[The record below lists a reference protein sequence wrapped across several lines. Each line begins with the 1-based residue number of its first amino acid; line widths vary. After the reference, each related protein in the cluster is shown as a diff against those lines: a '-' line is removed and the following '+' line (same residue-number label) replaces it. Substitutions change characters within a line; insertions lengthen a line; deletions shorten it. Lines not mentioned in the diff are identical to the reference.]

1 MFVICISLKTWS
13 DILHLDRI
21 KYKIYNALSV
31 TSKRKEMA
39 CVKKS
44 RERLIAQLT
53 EQLPAIRARLNL
65 SQDDLAIHTG
75 ISRQTVSLIE
85 TGKQTMTWVTFMAML
100 ALFENN
106 KESLSQLSLTGF
118 FDSEDF
124 ATCMVINKGEEKR
137 HG

>member
-1 MFVICISLKTWS
+1 MI
-13 DILHLDRI
+13 
-21 KYKIYNALSV
+21 
-31 TSKRKEMA
+31 
-39 CVKKS
+39 KS

-65 SQDDLAIHTG
+65 SQDELAIHTG

-85 TGKQTMTWVTFMAML
+85 TGKQAMTWVTFMAML

-124 ATCMVINKGEEKR
+124 TACMVINKGEEKR
-137 HG
+137 YG

>member
-1 MFVICISLKTWS
+1 MK
-13 DILHLDRI
+13 
-21 KYKIYNALSV
+21 A
-31 TSKRKEMA
+31 
-39 CVKKS
+39 S

-53 EQLPAIRARLNL
+53 EQLPAIRARLDI
-65 SQDDLAIHTG
+65 SQDELASRVG

-85 TGKQTMTWVTFMAML
+85 THKQSMTWVTFMAML

-118 FDSEDF
+118 FNNEDF
-124 ATCMVINKGEEKR
+124 AACMTIKGQEEYR

>member
-1 MFVICISLKTWS
+1 MKASQ
-13 DILHLDRI
+13 
-21 KYKIYNALSV
+21 
-31 TSKRKEMA
+31 
-39 CVKKS
+39 
-44 RERLIAQLT
+44 ERLVAQLT
-53 EQLPAIRARLNL
+53 AELPAIRARLNL
-65 SQDDLAIHTG
+65 SQGELASRVG
-75 ISRQTVSLIE
+75 ISRQTCSLIE

-124 ATCMVINKGEEKR
+124 AMCLTINRQEGKQ

>member
-1 MFVICISLKTWS
+1 MKTLNFT
-13 DILHLDRI
+13 IDRI
-21 KYKIYNALSV
+21 EYKPYTGYSHTLMKRVAIYESKPEALNCTV
-31 TSKRKEMA
+31 NKRTHYHPCQAGSITGE
-39 CVKKS
+39 
-44 RERLIAQLT
+44 
-53 EQLPAIRARLNL
+53 
-65 SQDDLAIHTG
+65 LAYRVG

-85 TGKQTMTWVTFMAML
+85 THKQVMTWVTFMAML

-124 ATCMVINKGEEKR
+124 SLCMTINKQEDDR